1 MTRVLFFGTPHAA
14 VRVLEVLA
22 RWPMG
27 TVVGV
32 VTAPDRPRG
41 RGQRVEPTPVKAW
54 AIRHGVPV
62 FQPDTLKRPEVV
74 RALRVWSA
82 DVFIVTAYG
91 FILPPSVLEVP
102 PYGCLNVHFSLL
114 PKYRGAAP
122 VARALLAGE
131 RETGVTVI
139 QMNERMDA
147 GPILAQRVVPIRD
160 DDTTGTLEDRLAQV
174 GAALL
179 MEVLPDY
186 LAGRLRPVEQD
197 ESAATLAPKVQK
209 EEGRIRWD
217 RPAEWIERQVR
228 AMDPWPSAYTW
239 WRGRLLKVL
248 RARVVPDMDD
258 EAPGTTVYV
267 DKKRWIVACGRDAL
281 ELLEVQLESRPRM
294 AVSAF
299 LQGHPVRLGERFEEF
314 GRELP

>member
-1 MTRVLFFGTPHAA
+1 MVRILFFGTPDAA
-14 VRVLEVLA
+14 VRVLEALA
-22 RWPMG
+22 EWPMG

-41 RGQRVEPTPVKAW
+41 RGLRVEPTPVKAW
-54 AIRHGVPV
+54 AVRTQVPV
-62 FQPDTLKRPEVV
+62 FQPDTLKRPEVA
-74 RALRVWSA
+74 RALRAWSA
-82 DVFIVTAYG
+82 DVFVVTAYG
-91 FILPPSVLEVP
+91 FILPSAVLEVP

-147 GPILAQRVVPIRD
+147 GPIVAQRVVPIRE
-160 DDTTGTLEDRLAQV
+160 DDTTGTLEDRLARA

-179 MEVLPDY
+179 IEVLPDY
-186 LAGRLRPVEQD
+186 LAGRVRPVEQD
-197 ESAATLAPKVQK
+197 ESAATFAPKVQK

-217 RPAEWIERQVR
+217 RPAESIERQVR

-239 WRGRLLKVL
+239 WRGRLLKVT
-248 RARVVPDMDD
+248 RARVVPGMDD
-258 EAPGTTVYV
+258 AAPGTTVYV
-267 DKKRWIVACGRDAL
+267 DKKRWVVACGRDAL
-281 ELLEVQLESRPRM
+281 ELLEVQLENRPRM

-299 LQGHPVRLGERFEEF
+299 LQGHPVCKGERLEES
-314 GRELP
+314 GPAAA

>member
-1 MTRVLFFGTPHAA
+1 MVRILFFGTPYAA
-14 VRVLEVLA
+14 VRVLEALT

-54 AIRHGVPV
+54 AIRHGAPV

-248 RARVVPDMDD
+248 RARVVPDICR
-258 EAPGTTVYV
+258 PGVRV
-267 DKKRWIVACGRDAL
+267 FRVAGLGLRCSVFG
-281 ELLEVQLESRPRM
+281 PRRRT
-294 AVSAF
+294 
-299 LQGHPVRLGERFEEF
+299 GLGAGYRVP
-314 GRELP
+314 GAR

>member
-1 MTRVLFFGTPHAA
+1 MTRILFWGTPHAA
-14 VRVLEVLA
+14 VRVLEALV

-41 RGQRVEPTPVKAW
+41 RGQQVEPSPVKVW
-54 AIRHGVPV
+54 AIQTQIPV
-62 FQPDTLKRPEVV
+62 FQPATLKRPEIA
-74 RALRVWSA
+74 RALQVWSA
-82 DVFIVTAYG
+82 DVFVVTAYG
-91 FILPPSVLEVP
+91 FILPPAVLQIP

-122 VARALLAGE
+122 VAWALLAGE
-131 RETGVTVI
+131 RETGVTI
-139 QMNERMDA
+139 IRMNERMDA
-147 GPILAQRVVPIRD
+147 GPILAQRIILIQP
-160 DDTTGTLEDRLAQV
+160 DDTAATLEDRLARA

-179 MEVLPDY
+179 IEVLPDY
-186 LAGRLRPVEQD
+186 LAGRLQPVEQD
-197 ESAATLAPKVQK
+197 ESAATFAPKIQK
-209 EEGRIRWD
+209 EAGRIRWD

-239 WRGRLLKVL
+239 WRGRLLKIT
-248 RARVVPDMDD
+248 RARVVPDMAA

-294 AVSAF
+294 AVPAF
-299 LQGHPVRLGERFEEF
+299 L
-314 GRELP
+314 